1 MCDSMC
7 TLTLNYTHGLI
18 SHPLGDAVE
27 IILHLKGSAV
37 SFIISNNKHIELRMN
52 CVLVLLNEKVA
63 LFLSA
68 YDLKLN
74 SFTLKCPLTVITLL
88 SFELID
94 DYYHICVYSKC
105 H

>member
-7 TLTLNYTHGLI
+7 TLTLNYTLGLI

-37 SFIISNNKHIELRMN
+37 SFIISNKKHIELRMN

-68 YDLKLN
+68 YLTLN
-74 SFTLKCPLTVITLL
+74 IFTLKCPLTVIKLL

-94 DYYHICVYSKC
+94 DYYHICVYSKW